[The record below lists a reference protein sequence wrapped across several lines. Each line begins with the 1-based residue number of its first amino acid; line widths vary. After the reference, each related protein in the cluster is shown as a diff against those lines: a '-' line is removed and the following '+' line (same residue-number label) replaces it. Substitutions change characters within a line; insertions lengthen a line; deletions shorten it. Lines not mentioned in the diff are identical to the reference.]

1 MISKY
6 KIMRGMLKRKFVRD
20 IAFSFCKKI
29 NSKQYEIF
37 INQKNND
44 IRTSIFATNESTI
57 KNAANE
63 VNQHGATLGLQ
74 LPKHIVDYVYS
85 YALKNP
91 VFADREADKGFY
103 IHQLSEAKE
112 VLKKDILLAQYFNIL
127 EDDTIR
133 SIAEDPYLQL
143 TAAEYLKT
151 KPKLMG
157 ANLWWTFPSTPS
169 NEDRDRHAHV
179 YHYDLDDVKFIKF
192 FIYITDVDMQSGP
205 HIFVKGSNRNIRYK
219 NSIVKSIRFSDKD
232 ILDWY
237 GSENIITVTGPAGS
251 TLIEDTIT
259 IHKGSTPISKP
270 RLLLQFE
277 FGINQYPE
285 VSCECAK
292 ELQKFIV

>member
-1 MISKY
+1 
-6 KIMRGMLKRKFVRD
+6 
-20 IAFSFCKKI
+20 
-29 NSKQYEIF
+29 
-37 INQKNND
+37 
-44 IRTSIFATNESTI
+44 
-57 KNAANE
+57 
-63 VNQHGATLGLQ
+63 
-74 LPKHIVDYVYS
+74 
-85 YALKNP
+85 
-91 VFADREADKGFY
+91 
-103 IHQLSEAKE
+103 
-112 VLKKDILLAQYFNIL
+112 
-127 EDDTIR
+127 
-133 SIAEDPYLQL
+133 
-143 TAAEYLKT
+143 
-151 KPKLMG
+151 MG

-179 YHYDLDDVKFIKF
+179 YHYDLDDIKFIKF
-192 FIYITDVDMQSGP
+192 FIYITDVDIQSGP